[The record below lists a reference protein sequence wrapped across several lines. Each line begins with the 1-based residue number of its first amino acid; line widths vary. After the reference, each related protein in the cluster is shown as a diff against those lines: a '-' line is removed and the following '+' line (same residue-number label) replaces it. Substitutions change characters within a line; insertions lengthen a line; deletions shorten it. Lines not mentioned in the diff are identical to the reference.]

1 MPEYP
6 QFSISFRGK
15 ERKRM
20 KRDIRNTVL
29 ALATSGLVAVGSAAC
44 SSQEVI
50 DAVASSDS
58 GRSEASDRTGED
70 ALMGQLEYLAPGEF
84 VIDGQAFF
92 VSEETRYLGGLDV
105 CPAEDGVDDVGFG
118 VVECDLESFEAA
130 ARGEAPVHVKAE
142 AESGENDEIIAVTIT
157 EYDSETPNDSGAT
170 DTPESAPVPEDGAA
184 DGVSELVSG
193 DLEYISPGEYMVD
206 GTAFHVA
213 EDTVIH
219 AGLYACAGGVQDPDT
234 GDVICDFDRFD
245 AALANGTAITA
256 EVEIVDGVALSIT
269 EY

>member
-1 MPEYP
+1 
-6 QFSISFRGK
+6 
-15 ERKRM
+15 M
-20 KRDIRNTVL
+20 KREIRNTVL
-29 ALATSGLVAVGSAAC
+29 ALATSGLVVVGSAAC

-50 DAVASSDS
+50 DAVTSSDS
-58 GRSEASDRTGED
+58 GLSGASDWTGED
-70 ALMGQLEYLAPGEF
+70 ALMGRLEYLAPGEF

-92 VSEETRYLGGLDV
+92 VSEETRYLGGLNV

-130 ARGEAPVHVKAE
+130 AQGETPVHAKAE
-142 AESGENDEIIAVTIT
+142 AELGENDEIIAVSIT

-170 DTPESAPVPEDGAA
+170 DAPGAAPAPENGAGDGAA
-184 DGVSELVSG
+184 DGASELVSG
-193 DLEYISPGEYMVD
+193 ELEYISPGEYMID
-206 GTAFHVA
+206 GTAFYVA
-213 EDTVIH
+213 EDTVIY

-245 AALANGTAITA
+245 ATLANGTAITA